1 MKNGL
6 RNCSLALAAS
16 LLMFSSANAQILEPR
31 VAKSSG
37 PSNSAIKAAKFTPVH
52 RAKLSNGFRVL
63 LSEAPEEDIVA
74 IELLVQTGVL
84 EEKSTIGGLTRL
96 LSMLLQRRIARD
108 EPGKD
113 RLEDLGISVRSEQ
126 ELDYCKVSILGRSSH
141 TKLMLDSLAEALEK
155 PLTLDELNWARKRF
169 IDNFSDQQGA
179 IGQLYDIFRQS
190 FYRYHPYRGS
200 HRGSEL
206 AMERVDLKTAQDFFT
221 QNFAPNKMIMAMS
234 GRFEPVTVEEQI
246 KKKYSQKPFVPIKEV
261 DIAWEAQPAE
271 KEVFLSAGS
280 EMGWLFVGY
289 PAPSVA
295 SRDYASMRLI
305 SSALGEGLS
314 SRLFTEIREKRSL
327 CYEINSM
334 YPVLRGPSHFLTYTI
349 TKPGNV
355 YAAKKQFLVEIQK
368 LKKDGITQLELDES
382 RRKVIGNFLLERETN
397 QGRAFQ
403 LALAEGAGVGYEFE
417 QSFMRDLESI
427 TPTSLQQVAQRY
439 LDNCTLIIAR
449 PPGMY
454 WDL

>member
-1 MKNGL
+1 MNSGI
-6 RNCSLALAAS
+6 RNCTLALTTTM
-16 LLMFSSANAQILEPR
+16 LMLSSASAQVPASK
-31 VAKSSG
+31 VAKSNG
-37 PSNSAIKAAKFTPVH
+37 PSNSAIRAAKLTPVH
-52 RAKLSNGFRVL
+52 RVKLSNGFRVL

-84 EEKSTIGGLTRL
+84 EEKSTLSGLTRL

-126 ELDYCKVSILGRSSH
+126 ELDYCKVSILGRSVH
-141 TKLMLDSLAEALEK
+141 TKLMLDSLSDALDK
-155 PLTLDELNWARKRF
+155 PITLDELNWARKRF

-206 AMERVDLKTAQDFFT
+206 AMERVDLKTAQAFFT
-221 QNFAPNKMIMAMS
+221 QNFAPNKMILSMS

-246 KKKYSQKPFVPIKEV
+246 KSKYSQRPFVPIKEV

-271 KEVFLSAGS
+271 KEVFLSAGA
-280 EMGWLFVGY
+280 ELGWLFVGY

-355 YAAKKQFLVEIQK
+355 YAAKKQFLVEIEK
-368 LKKDGITQLELDES
+368 LKRDGISQLELDES

-427 TPTSLQQVAQRY
+427 TPASLQQVAKRY